1 MKKFIATLG
10 AFACFCGTAFAG
22 PISQSGDF
30 VLMSRDRFGLF
41 VGSHKLFLQ
50 DSDGL
55 KKVSYCNRD
64 YYIRSKTVAWTQL
77 ESERG
82 HVVRIELNYGRGWRP
97 ICDNPERQVTLQDI
111 GVSMSAQEVLQSAD
125 ESSKRQGRLSAVSR
139 IFGTGGPE
147 DEPSTYHTR

>member
-1 MKKFIATLG
+1 M
-10 AFACFCGTAFAG
+10 
-22 PISQSGDF
+22 
-30 VLMSRDRFGLF
+30 
-41 VGSHKLFLQ
+41 
-50 DSDGL
+50 